1 MSTSDLS
8 LTQDEQTL
16 HHYAAMFKKELEAY
30 HAWVPRNEGV
40 WRKKFRARL
49 KISVDYYFSAN
60 KRNPIPLCIHPL
72 LVSLMEVFKEGRVSV
87 NMSSVSENDPRI
99 LSSNYYTSPK
109 NLPLL
114 NIHLQGQNGAD
125 PISGTHVCPLTL
137 AASCR
142 ECMGSL
148 ASETSAAIGSSTTP
162 IPRKR
167 KKDRHLSG
175 SGVRKIVTRSA
186 AKRSAANDFG
196 EAATGTTS
204 KRKGEPLHPE
214 ENIDDNWEDEAQPLN
229 KGLSAS
235 PGPATPQPRAQRL
248 TRSQTLA
255 ASSRNEEPGNSSS
268 HAIPTGSSHQNE
280 VANDVP
286 DDANAIQE
294 ILDSAGLRVQRL
306 TRSQMLAASSRNE
319 EPRSSSSHAI
329 PTGNSHQNEDVPD
342 DGNTIQEILDSG
354 GLRVQRLTR
363 SQTLAASSRNEQP
376 GSSSSQ
382 ASTIPTGNSHQNE
395 EILDSTGLIPYQET
409 NEEAFPSDGEDIN
422 NVVKQ
427 LKQEIQ
433 HLKTMRRSLRHFGRK
448 LWVFITLGRH

>member
-16 HHYAAMFKKELEAY
+16 HHYAAMFKKELETY
-30 HAWVPRNEGV
+30 HACVPRNEGV

-60 KRNPIPLCIHPL
+60 KRNPIPLRIHPL

-125 PISGTHVCPLTL
+125 PISGTHVCPLTS
-137 AASCR
+137 AASCQ
-142 ECMGSL
+142 ECMGSS

-175 SGVRKIVTRSA
+175 SGVCNVLRDKIAKEIVTRSA

-196 EAATGTTS
+196 EAATSTTS

-306 TRSQMLAASSRNE
+306 TRSQ
-319 EPRSSSSHAI
+319 
-329 PTGNSHQNEDVPD
+329 
-342 DGNTIQEILDSG
+342 
-354 GLRVQRLTR
+354 
-363 SQTLAASSRNEQP
+363 TLAASSRNEQP

-395 EILDSTGLIPYQET
+395 VANDVPDDGDTIQEILDSTGLIPYQET

-427 LKQEIQ
+427 TGDPASEK
-433 HLKTMRRSLRHFGRK
+433 
-448 LWVFITLGRH
+448 

>member
-30 HAWVPRNEGV
+30 HACVPRNEGV
-40 WRKKFRARL
+40 WRKKFRACL

-60 KRNPIPLCIHPL
+60 KRNPIPLRIHPL

-125 PISGTHVCPLTL
+125 PISGTHLGI
-137 AASCR
+137 R
-142 ECMGSL
+142 NFGSDRQFNNPY
-148 ASETSAAIGSSTTP
+148 SQEEEEGSAFVWDKIA
-162 IPRKR
+162 KE
-167 KKDRHLSG
+167 
-175 SGVRKIVTRSA
+175 IVTRSA

-255 ASSRNEEPGNSSS
+255 ASSWNEEPGNSSS

-286 DDANAIQE
+286 DDANTIQE

-306 TRSQMLAASSRNE
+306 TRSQ
-319 EPRSSSSHAI
+319 
-329 PTGNSHQNEDVPD
+329 
-342 DGNTIQEILDSG
+342 
-354 GLRVQRLTR
+354 
-363 SQTLAASSRNEQP
+363 TLAASSRNKQP

-395 EILDSTGLIPYQET
+395 VANDVPDDGDTIQEILDSTGLIPYQET
-409 NEEAFPSDGEDIN
+409 NEEAFPYVFTLVCIGSMLTHW
-422 NVVKQ
+422 Q
-427 LKQEIQ
+427 LMAKI
-433 HLKTMRRSLRHFGRK
+433 
-448 LWVFITLGRH
+448 